1 MVKTLTLKNI
11 DIYSIANMLADA
23 FSANDNDTHL
33 PIKINFFL
41 QKNMAKMI
49 ELGQELDRERT
60 EIVKRYGTLN
70 EETQQYEIPQEKLEE
85 AQNELNE
92 LFNLEQEVK
101 ITMLDINAF
110 DGVDISDKKGNAIMF
125 MIYDPDEDNEVKE

>member
-92 LFNLEQEVK
+92 LFNLEQEIK